1 MSGACQLGRRGKSAL
16 IAGILVPLLLLLMGV
31 TCCAYCCS
39 ATRLDPK
46 DSPERNGAAFFRMK
60 QQVWGALTSLG
71 SALPCGSLSNYKL
84 PWVTVSHH
92 DPEVPFNHSFIEPPS
107 AGWAS
112 DDSFS
117 SDPDS
122 GEEDEAHAYFM
133 PPREETVPMAQEES
147 PEASLPGG
155 PFPSPEDASTPF
167 PIPRTSSLA
176 RAKRPSVSFAEGTK
190 FAPQNGR
197 SSGDLSSPIRKPKR
211 LSRSAQP
218 RPEGQEAEESIGPEQ
233 ANPEEAAPTAAS
245 SGDAATSQGQLGSRT
260 VAECVETTDGGNQ
273 ESSGSV
279 ATIYMLAG
287 TPQKPEGPVWSVFR
301 RLGNYQKDQAA
312 PKVKSA
318 IPKPLRRS
326 LGRNQASSGLSQS
339 SGSAPAAVLSGAM
352 ESTAGRPE
360 EASRGPGDG
369 TESLGTVQE
378 PGAGSSSPE
387 QGSQK
392 QAEEEEQEEPLYEN
406 VVPKSVP
413 PQH

>member
-1 MSGACQLGRRGKSAL
+1 
-16 IAGILVPLLLLLMGV
+16 
-31 TCCAYCCS
+31 
-39 ATRLDPK
+39 
-46 DSPERNGAAFFRMK
+46 MK
-60 QQVWGALTSLG
+60 QQVWGALTNLG

-133 PPREETVPMAQEES
+133 PPREEPVPMAQEES
-147 PEASLPGG
+147 PAASLPGG
-155 PFPSPEDASTPF
+155 PFPPPEDASTPF

-211 LSRSAQP
+211 LSRGAQP
-218 RPEGQEAEESIGPEQ
+218 HPEGQEAEGSTAPEQ
-233 ANPEEAAPTAAS
+233 ANPEEDVPTATS
-245 SGDAATSQGQLGSRT
+245 SGDAASSHGQLLPGSQT
-260 VAECVETTDGGNQ
+260 GTECVETTDGGIQ

-287 TPQKPEGPVWSVFR
+287 TPQKPDGPVWSVFR
-301 RLGNYQKDQAA
+301 RLGNYQKDQAV

-326 LGRNQASSGLSQS
+326 LGRNQVSSGLSQS
-339 SGSAPAAVLSGAM
+339 SGSVPGAVLSGAI
-352 ESTAGRPE
+352 ESTAVRPE
-360 EASRGPGDG
+360 EASRGLGDG

-378 PGAGSSSPE
+378 SVAGSSSPE

-392 QAEEEEQEEPLYEN
+392 QAEEQEQEEPLYEN
-406 VVPKSVP
+406 VVPTSVP